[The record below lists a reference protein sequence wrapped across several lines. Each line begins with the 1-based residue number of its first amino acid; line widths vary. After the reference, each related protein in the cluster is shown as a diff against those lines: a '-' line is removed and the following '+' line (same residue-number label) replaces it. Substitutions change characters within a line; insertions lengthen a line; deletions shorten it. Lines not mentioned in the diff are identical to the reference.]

1 MNNIY
6 AKTIALVLAAI
17 LLFTGGAFLGSLQS
31 FNVNI
36 EGDIGVNGN
45 AGAQVNATV
54 PTQSTTTT
62 TAPVQTTAPATTA
75 PSDTT
80 TTAPAVS
87 TTAPSAS
94 QPAQNSGEK
103 SVQEIVDLY
112 NSAVSGVKTNATTLT
127 RNYKHMESL
136 PEYLEM
142 PSAIQGIAE
151 TAMTQF
157 VKGTDEPQSWTLKE
171 DMQIIF
177 PVGSTED
184 CSKITA
190 DMVESATCTD
200 NGSTYQL
207 EIKLYDDKITS
218 PEKGQGY
225 AGAFNTITAS
235 TLTDI
240 SIPGVTFNKVDVNGI
255 NGSISC
261 TVDKANNR
269 VTDIVFRNT
278 DILAMD
284 VKVFVGNLQAKLA
297 LAVEESFTVEY

>member
-1 MNNIY
+1 
-6 AKTIALVLAAI
+6 LVLAAI

-177 PVGSTED
+177 PVGSTEN
-184 CSKITA
+184 CSKISA

-200 NGSTYQL
+200 NGNTYQL

-225 AGAFNTITAS
+225 AGTFNTITAS

-297 LAVEESFTVEY
+297 LSVEESFTVEY

>member
-1 MNNIY
+1 MDNIY
-6 AKTIALVLAAI
+6 AKTIAIVLALI
-17 LLFTGGAFLGSLQS
+17 LIFSGGAFLGSLQS
-31 FNVNI
+31 LNVNI
-36 EGDIGVNGN
+36 EGDIGVNGS
-45 AGAQVNATV
+45 ADTPVAATTSTPVQTTTSAPAQTTTAAPTV
-54 PTQSTTTT
+54 TTT
-62 TAPVQTTAPATTA
+62 TATAE
-75 PSDTT
+75 
-80 TTAPAVS
+80 S
-87 TTAPSAS
+87 TTAPTAS
-94 QPAQNSGEK
+94 QSANENKGEK

-157 VKGTDEPQSWTLKE
+157 VKGADEPQSWTLKE

-190 DMVESATCTD
+190 DMVETATCTD

-235 TLTDI
+235 TLTSI

-261 TVDKANNR
+261 TIDKANNR

-284 VKVFVGNLQAKLA
+284 VKVFVGNMQAKLA

>member
-6 AKTIALVLAAI
+6 AKTVAIVLALI
-17 LLFTGGAFLGSLQS
+17 LIFSGGAFLGSLQS

-36 EGDIGVNGN
+36 EGDIGVNGSAGTPVVATTN
-45 AGAQVNATV
+45 APVQTTTAAPVQTTTAAPTV
-54 PTQSTTTT
+54 TTT
-62 TAPVQTTAPATTA
+62 TAPTE
-75 PSDTT
+75 
-80 TTAPAVS
+80 S
-87 TTAPSAS
+87 TTAPTVS
-94 QPAQNSGEK
+94 QPANENKGEK

-177 PVGSTED
+177 PVGNTEN

-225 AGAFNTITAS
+225 AGTFNTITAS
-235 TLTDI
+235 TLTSI

-261 TVDKANNR
+261 TIDKANNR

-284 VKVFVGNLQAKLA
+284 VKVFVGNMQAKLA

>member
-6 AKTIALVLAAI
+6 AKTIAIVLALI
-17 LLFTGGAFLGSLQS
+17 LIFSGGAFLGSLQS

-36 EGDIGVNGN
+36 EGDIGVNGS
-45 AGAQVNATV
+45 ADTPVAATTSTPV
-54 PTQSTTTT
+54 QTTTS
-62 TAPVQTTAPATTA
+62 APVQTTTVAPTV
-75 PSDTT
+75 T
-80 TTAPAVS
+80 TTAAPVES
-87 TTAPSAS
+87 TAAPTTSQSA
-94 QPAQNSGEK
+94 NENKGEK

-190 DMVESATCTD
+190 DMVETATCTD

-235 TLTDI
+235 TLTSI

-261 TVDKANNR
+261 TIDKANNR

-284 VKVFVGNLQAKLA
+284 VKVFVGNMQAKLA

>member
-1 MNNIY
+1 MDNIY
-6 AKTIALVLAAI
+6 AKTIAIVLALI
-17 LLFTGGAFLGSLQS
+17 LIFSGGAFLGSLQS

-36 EGDIGVNGN
+36 EGDIGVNGS
-45 AGAQVNATV
+45 AGTPVAATTSTPV
-54 PTQSTTTT
+54 QTTTS
-62 TAPVQTTAPATTA
+62 APVQTTTVAPTV
-75 PSDTT
+75 T
-80 TTAPAVS
+80 TTAAPVESTAVP
-87 TTAPSAS
+87 TTSQSADE
-94 QPAQNSGEK
+94 NKGEK

-190 DMVESATCTD
+190 DMVETATCTD

-235 TLTDI
+235 TLTSI

-261 TVDKANNR
+261 TIDKANNR

-284 VKVFVGNLQAKLA
+284 VKVFVGNMQAKLA

>member
-1 MNNIY
+1 MKSIE
-6 AKTIALVLAAI
+6 I
-17 LLFTGGAFLGSLQS
+17 
-31 FNVNI
+31 NV
-36 EGDIGVNGN
+36 ESDIGVNGN
-45 AGAQVNATV
+45 GGTPVQ
-54 PTQSTTTT
+54 TTTA
-62 TAPVQTTAPATTA
+62 APVQTTTVAPTV
-75 PSDTT
+75 T
-80 TTAPAVS
+80 TTATSAES
-87 TTAPSAS
+87 TTAPTASQSAS
-94 QPAQNSGEK
+94 ENKGEK

-151 TAMTQF
+151 TAMAQF

-200 NGSTYQL
+200 NGNTYQL

-235 TLTDI
+235 TLTGI

-261 TVDKANNR
+261 TIDKANNR

-284 VKVFVGNLQAKLA
+284 VKVFVGNMQAKLA

>member
-1 MNNIY
+1 MDNIY
-6 AKTIALVLAAI
+6 AKTIAIVLALI
-17 LLFTGGAFLGSLQS
+17 LIFSGGAFLGSLQS

-36 EGDIGVNGN
+36 EGDIGVNGS
-45 AGAQVNATV
+45 AGTPVAATTSTPV
-54 PTQSTTTT
+54 QTTTS
-62 TAPVQTTAPATTA
+62 APVQTTTVAPTV
-75 PSDTT
+75 T
-80 TTAPAVS
+80 TTAAPAES
-87 TTAPSAS
+87 TAAPTTSQSA
-94 QPAQNSGEK
+94 NENKGEK

-190 DMVESATCTD
+190 DMVETATCTD

-261 TVDKANNR
+261 TIDKANNR

-284 VKVFVGNLQAKLA
+284 VKVFVGNMQAKLA

>member
-1 MNNIY
+1 MDNIY
-6 AKTIALVLAAI
+6 AKTIAIVLALI
-17 LLFTGGAFLGSLQS
+17 LIFSGGAFLGSLQS

-36 EGDIGVNGN
+36 EGDIGVNGS
-45 AGAQVNATV
+45 ADTPVAATTSTPV
-54 PTQSTTTT
+54 QTTTS
-62 TAPVQTTAPATTA
+62 APVQTTTVAPTV
-75 PSDTT
+75 T
-80 TTAPAVS
+80 TTAAPVES
-87 TTAPSAS
+87 TAAPTTSQSA
-94 QPAQNSGEK
+94 NENKGEK

-127 RNYKHMESL
+127 RNYKHMDSL

-142 PSAIQGIAE
+142 PAAIQGIAE

-190 DMVESATCTD
+190 DMVETATCTD

-235 TLTDI
+235 TLTSI

-261 TVDKANNR
+261 TIDKANNR

-284 VKVFVGNLQAKLA
+284 VKVFVGNMQAKLA

>member
-1 MNNIY
+1 MNNKHIK
-6 AKTIALVLAAI
+6 AATAI
-17 LLFTGGAFLGSLQS
+17 LILLILFLAGVFTGMTKS
-31 FNVNI
+31 VKINI
-36 EGDIGVNGN
+36 DANLKTDGTVYAGN
-45 AGAQVNATV
+45 SESAAPV
-54 PTQSTTTT
+54 PSA
-62 TAPVQTTAPATTA
+62 TAPEI
-75 PSDTT
+75 T
-80 TTAPAVS
+80 TTAPAES
-87 TTAPSAS
+87 TTAPSPSEPTAE
-94 QPAQNSGEK
+94 NKGEK

-112 NSAVSGVKTNATTLT
+112 NSAVSGVKTNATTIT

-177 PVGSTED
+177 PVGSTEN

-207 EIKLYDDKITS
+207 EIKLYDDKITN

-261 TVDKANNR
+261 TIDKANNR

-284 VKVFVGNLQAKLA
+284 VKVFVGNMHAKLA
-297 LAVEESFTVEY
+297 LAVEESFTIEY